1 MFRKADPMW
10 VTAHGGSMGWL
21 SSRCLRGWRDWGL
34 SKDKRDIVGYL
45 MCVMLVMVQ
54 IILVD

>member
-1 MFRKADPMW
+1 MLERLEGLGAF
-10 VTAHGGSMGWL
+10 
-21 SSRCLRGWRDWGL
+21 SRCLRGWRDWGL

-45 MCVMLVMVQ
+45 MCIMLVMVQ